1 MAEIVVK
8 IPEDLEIGIKEHR
21 LDVSKVVAQSIADE
35 LSRFVALKTIASRSK
50 LTEKDAIEL
59 GRKLKEGRF
68 GELRKKGLL

>member
-8 IPEDLEIGIKEHR
+8 IPEELEIGIKEHR
-21 LDVSKVVAQSIADE
+21 LDVSRVVAQSIADE

-50 LTEKDAIEL
+50 LTEKDAVEL

-68 GELRKKGLL
+68 EELKKKGLL

>member
-8 IPEDLEIGIKEHR
+8 IPEELEMGIKEHK
-21 LDVSKVVAQSIADE
+21 LDVSKVVAESIADE

-59 GRKLKEGRF
+59 GRRLKEGRF
-68 GELRKKGLL
+68 EELRKKGLL

>member
-68 GELRKKGLL
+68 EELKKKGLL